1 MNTQDISMQQRAE
14 SGDVDAQMNL
24 AVMLDNSGLHDQALD
39 WLRKAADI
47 GHGPAQ
53 HVLGARLL
61 VGRAAP
67 FEPKEGAQWIRSA
80 AQQGQPEALALSAVL
95 ATLSGDWPAA
105 VNQMK
110 DAAARGHEQAAAQ
123 IELIGNPAKF
133 DARQWDTPIV
143 PRWQSES
150 PRVGVLEN
158 FIPRTFCEW
167 IIRRARP
174 KLQAAQVKNPLQGGS
189 QQVDYRSNSGAGF
202 SLIDSDLVLQMVNA
216 RVADAI
222 RVPLVHQEP
231 TNVLHYKPGEEYRP
245 HFDFITPSEKHAMEL
260 KVAGQ
265 RIVTLL
271 IYLNDDFEGGETEFP
286 ELDWRFKGRTG
297 DALVFWNLTPEG
309 EPDKRT
315 RHAGLPPTRGE
326 KWLYSK
332 WVRANPY
339 PLI

>member
-1 MNTQDISMQQRAE
+1 VNTRDISMQQRAD
-14 SGDVDAQMNL
+14 SGDAEAQMNL

-39 WLRKAADI
+39 WLRKAAGN
-47 GHGPAQ
+47 GHAPAQ

-67 FEPKEGAQWIRSA
+67 FEPNEGARWVQSA
-80 AQQGQPEALALSAVL
+80 AQQGLSEALALMGVL

-105 VNQMK
+105 VHHMK
-110 DAAARGHEQAAAQ
+110 GAAARGHDQAAAQ
-123 IELIGNPAKF
+123 IELIGNPSKF
-133 DARQWDTPIV
+133 DTRQWDAPIV
-143 PRWQSES
+143 PRVHSES
-150 PRVGVLEN
+150 PRIAVLEN

-174 KLQAAQVKNPLQGGS
+174 KLQAVRVRNPIQGGS
-189 QQVDYRSNSGAGF
+189 QEVGYRSNSGAGF
-202 SLIDSDLVLQMVNA
+202 SLIESDLVLQMVNA
-216 RVADAI
+216 RVADVLG
-222 RVPLVHQEP
+222 VPLSHQEP

-245 HFDFITPSEKHAMEL
+245 HFDFITPSEKHATEL
-260 KVAGQ
+260 RVGGQ
-265 RIVTLL
+265 RIITLL
-271 IYLNDDFEGGETEFP
+271 IYLNDDFEGGETSFP

-309 EPDKRT
+309 KPDRRT
-315 RHAGLPPTRGE
+315 RHAGLPPASGE

>member
-1 MNTQDISMQQRAE
+1 VNTRDISMQQRAD
-14 SGDVDAQMNL
+14 SGDAEAQMNL
-24 AVMLDNSGLHDQALD
+24 AVTLDNSGLHNQALD
-39 WLRKAADI
+39 WLRKAADN
-47 GHGPAQ
+47 GHAPAQ

-67 FEPKEGAQWIRSA
+67 FEPDEGARWIRSA
-80 AQQGQPEALALSAVL
+80 ADRGLPEALALMGVL

-105 VNQMK
+105 VHHMK
-110 DAAARGHEQAAAQ
+110 GAAARGHGPAAAQ
-123 IELIGNPAKF
+123 IELIGNPSKF
-133 DARQWDTPIV
+133 DPRQWDAPIV

-150 PRVGVLEN
+150 PRVAVLES

-174 KLQAAQVKNPLQGGS
+174 KLQAARVKNPLQGGS
-189 QQVDYRSNSGAGF
+189 QEVGYRSNSGAGF
-202 SLIDSDLVLQMVNA
+202 SLIESDLVLQMVNA
-216 RVADAI
+216 RVGAFI
-222 RVPLVHQEP
+222 GVPLSHQEP

-260 KVAGQ
+260 QVSGQ
-265 RIVTLL
+265 RIITLL
-271 IYLNDDFEGGETEFP
+271 IYLNDNFEGGETSFP

-309 EPDKRT
+309 KPDRRT
-315 RHAGLPPTRGE
+315 LHAGLPPASGE